1 MIQTGA
7 SIRFDESLVELVEEE
22 LLDEGAAE
30 FGTAAEAEVGLAGPA
45 PAVRSKPHT
54 VEGAL
59 APTNGVT
66 PGVVDVEP
74 ELPGT
79 DVTDIFGPARGWGA
93 TGFDRDDEVDDDDD
107 DDADDEDAEEELK
120 WPAAKADE
128 DDADEEE
135 ERTPRLCLSIVACER
150 PQ

>member
-7 SIRFDESLVELVEEE
+7 SIRFDESPVELVEEE

-30 FGTAAEAEVGLAGPA
+30 FGTAAEAEIGLAGPA
-45 PAVRSKPHT
+45 PAVGSKPDT

-59 APTNGVT
+59 APTNGIT

-79 DVTDIFGPARGWGA
+79 DVTDIFGPARAWGA

-107 DDADDEDAEEELK
+107 DDADELK
-120 WPAAKADE
+120 WPAAEADE

-135 ERTPRLCLSIVACER
+135 ERTPRLCLSIVACVR